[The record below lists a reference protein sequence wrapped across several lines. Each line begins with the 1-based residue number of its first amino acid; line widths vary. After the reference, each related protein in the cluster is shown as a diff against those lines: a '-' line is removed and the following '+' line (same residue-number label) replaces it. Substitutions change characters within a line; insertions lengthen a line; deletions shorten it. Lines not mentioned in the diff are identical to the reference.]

1 MNTGILPW
9 PETNPARSCK
19 REARTLF
26 ISSGTPRPT
35 TVPSLPLSFSALTQA
50 PDIQVPATLE
60 SGCPANLTCYV
71 SAACKSRKP
80 LIFSWT
86 WGTVICLGPGTPHF
100 SEITIIPHPW
110 SHGSNITCKVTFP
123 RFHVTTEM
131 TIQLNV
137 SYAPQNLTIS
147 VFRGINTAPVALE
160 NGTSL
165 SVLKN
170 QSLHLVCVTD
180 SNPPARLSWTRE
192 GQALNLS
199 QSSESA
205 VLELPPV
212 ESGDGGNLSAK
223 LSTLW
228 APSTSP
234 LASLCRVTLL
244 SL

>member
-1 MNTGILPW
+1 
-9 PETNPARSCK
+9 
-19 REARTLF
+19 
-26 ISSGTPRPT
+26 
-35 TVPSLPLSFSALTQA
+35 
-50 PDIQVPATLE
+50 
-60 SGCPANLTCYV
+60 
-71 SAACKSRKP
+71 
-80 LIFSWT
+80 
-86 WGTVICLGPGTPHF
+86 
-100 SEITIIPHPW
+100 
-110 SHGSNITCKVTFP
+110 
-123 RFHVTTEM
+123 M
-131 TIQLNV
+131 TIQLNI

-147 VFRGINTAPVALE
+147 VFRGNNIAPVALE

-180 SNPPARLSWTRE
+180 SNPPARLSWTRK

-234 LASLCRVTLL
+234 LASLCRVTPL